1 MNDFVSL
8 RTTVSTTK
16 NVQIN
21 VTDKVLFKLL
31 KLDKNEVRNLKAYVR
46 IPGGGDYSNM
56 TLDLNECE
64 LIVQYETVENE
75 MQVSKLIIE

>member
-1 MNDFVSL
+1 MNDLVNIS
-8 RTTVSTTK
+8 TTVSTSK
-16 NVQIN
+16 NVQMKISEHA
-21 VTDKVLFKLL
+21 LFKLL
-31 KLDKNEVRNLKAYVR
+31 KLNKNEVRNLKAYVR

-56 TLDLNECE
+56 SLYLSECE